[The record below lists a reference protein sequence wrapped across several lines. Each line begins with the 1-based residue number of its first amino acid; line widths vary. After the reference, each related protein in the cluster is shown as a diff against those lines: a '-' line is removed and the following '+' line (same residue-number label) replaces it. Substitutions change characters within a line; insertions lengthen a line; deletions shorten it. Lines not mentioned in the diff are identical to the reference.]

1 MNFLIKNQFFHIFLF
16 VLIIL
21 PANIHSKTFDY
32 NFIPKYLKL
41 GQEGDSVQ
49 IVLKKYNVN
58 FIKRNL
64 NDYDYVIEVFLE
76 TNYDSIIIKKYELTV
91 INSKVTML
99 ECQFATNRNVDI
111 LEYLNKK
118 ANCVLNKSVKE
129 DSKSLQE
136 SISLY
141 IDYIRNHGDYISDNN
156 YYMAQI
162 EKLKQSVLS
171 FSFDNVSIS
180 LLLKTTGKVNFMTI
194 TSTINDCTN

>member
-1 MNFLIKNQFFHIFLF
+1 MKIF
-16 VLIIL
+16 VLCIIL
-21 PANIHSKTFDY
+21 LILLGPSSNIFSKTFDY

-41 GQEGDSVQ
+41 GQDGDSVQ
-49 IVLKKYNVN
+49 LTLNKYNVN

-64 NDYDYVIEVFLE
+64 NDYDYVLEIFLE
-76 TNYDSIIIKKYELTV
+76 TSYDSVFIKKYEMTV
-91 INSKVTML
+91 VNGKGTML
-99 ECQFATNRNVDI
+99 ECQFASNRNADI

-129 DSKSLQE
+129 DNKSLQE

-141 IDYIRNHGDYISDNN
+141 IDYIRNRSDYISDNN

-180 LLLKTTGKVNFMTI
+180 LLLKTTDKVNFMTI